1 MPQKHRVTIYLD
13 AEASVALVRRVR
25 LENRTVSATAALILG
40 HALRE
45 LEPGCFAPGAAV
57 DEQAGVVSRV
67 TAQERFVDAF
77 EQAEGLAPKDI
88 EVEAERVPDDPV
100 LVTDPEFSQ

>member
-1 MPQKHRVTIYLD
+1 MSQKHRVTIYLD

-40 HALRE
+40 NALRE
-45 LEPGCFAPGAAV
+45 LEPGCFAPGTAV
-57 DEQAGVVSRV
+57 VEKAGVVSR
-67 TAQERFVDAF
+67 ASAAEKAADRFN
-77 EQAEGLAPKDI
+77 
-88 EVEAERVPDDPV
+88 AERLAEALPDDPV